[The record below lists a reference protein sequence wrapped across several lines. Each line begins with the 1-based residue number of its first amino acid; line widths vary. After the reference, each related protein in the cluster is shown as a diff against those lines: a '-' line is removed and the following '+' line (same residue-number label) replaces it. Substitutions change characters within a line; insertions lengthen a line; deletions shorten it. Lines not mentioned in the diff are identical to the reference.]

1 MPSTLV
7 IAEKPSV
14 AQDIARALGVPRA
27 DNGNYFENDDHLITS
42 AIGHLIEIY
51 DPATETEDHKKVKG
65 VKRWSFE
72 SLPMLPPRFGLR
84 PSKDAA
90 ERVRLIKKLARRADE
105 VVNACDAGRE
115 GELIFHYLAAYL
127 GLNQPVH
134 RLWLQS
140 MTQAS
145 IRAAFKSLRASDEL
159 MSLRAAAVARSEAD
173 WLVGINAT
181 QALTALNSKDSGGF
195 NLTNAGRVQTP
206 TLALL
211 VERELRRLAH
221 VPEPYWLHDVTFKL
235 AGGEYQGRW
244 MLDLGAKG
252 GDPLERSKEWQQRI
266 KDEKQAQRCERLF
279 AGAGVEG
286 EVSETSKERRVGA
299 PKLFDLNSLQREANA
314 LFSLPARATLRAA
327 QSLYE
332 RHKLL
337 TYPRTESRY
346 LPQDYAEVCGGVL
359 DDLAAGGG
367 PDGILRQAA
376 AAARKRLDPTSKGI
390 FDDSKVTDHFAIIP
404 TDKLPDK
411 PLPELEAKIYELVLR
426 RFVAAFLPPAVLQET
441 TRATVVDSQVYVTRG
456 SVIITPGWYA
466 AARSAKEDRVL
477 PPLKEGERARAV
489 GAELQAKET
498 TPPGRYDDSTLLGA
512 MQGADKLVEDSDIA
526 NVLSETG
533 GLGTPATRAGIIEHL
548 IANDYVARNEKELV
562 PTRKAFSLL
571 EILRGME
578 ILELVQPNLTGEW
591 ERRLRRIEEGD
602 EQVEPFL
609 DDIRGLATRIC
620 KVAKTYDPDATP
632 GDYAT
637 LKQPCPK
644 CKGVINEQYRRY
656 RCVKCKEFYI
666 WKTIGGRVLSPAEA
680 DVLLEQGRVGPF
692 EDFISRR
699 GFPFAA
705 TIELLESGKANLLF
719 ASDLEDEQ
727 DPATLRKLTACPKKG
742 CDGEVLVAASSFRCS
757 KSFNGGDCDFKLGR
771 TICSRELATDEVRPL
786 FERRRSELLE
796 GFLSRRGKKPF
807 KAYLLLDD
815 KGKLAFEFEKSEKK
829 PAAKKKAAKKKKAAA
844 NKPAARKQATAA

>member
-27 DNGNYFENDDHLITS
+27 TSDHFENNAYLITS

-84 PSKDAA
+84 PSKKVG

-127 GLNQPVH
+127 GLQQPVH

-159 MSLRAAAVARSEAD
+159 MNLRAAAVARSEAD

-221 VPEPYWLHDVTFKL
+221 VPEPFWLHDVTFKL

-244 MLDLGAKG
+244 MLDLGDKG
-252 GDPLERSKEWQQRI
+252 GDPHARSKEWRQTI
-266 KDEKQAQRCERLF
+266 KDKKQAKRCEKLF

-466 AARSAKEDRVL
+466 AARNAKEDRVL

-489 GAELQAKET
+489 AAELQAKET
-498 TPPGRYDDSTLLGA
+498 TPPGRYDDASLLGA

-548 IANDYVARNEKELV
+548 IANDYVVRNEKELV

-637 LKQPCPK
+637 LQQPCPK
-644 CKGVINEQYRRY
+644 CKGVIREQYRRY

-692 EDFISRR
+692 EDFVSRR

-786 FERRRSELLE
+786 FERRRSDLLE
-796 GFLSRRGKKPF
+796 GFLSKRGKKLF

-829 PAAKKKAAKKKKAAA
+829 PAAKKKKTAAKK
-844 NKPAARKQATAA
+844 KPAARKQATAA

>member
-27 DNGNYFENDDHLITS
+27 TSDHFENNAYLITS

-127 GLNQPVH
+127 GLNQPIR

-145 IRAAFKSLRASDEL
+145 IRDAFKTLRASDEL

-181 QALTALNSKDSGGF
+181 QALTALNSKDSDGF

-221 VPEPYWLHDVTFKL
+221 VPEPYWLHDATFKVT
-235 AGGEYQGRW
+235 AGEYQGRW
-244 MLDLGAKG
+244 MLDLGDKG
-252 GDPLERSKEWQQRI
+252 GDPFERSKEWQQRI
-266 KDEKQAQRCERLF
+266 KDAKQAQRCERLF
-279 AGAGVEG
+279 AGAGVAG

-346 LPQDYAEVCGGVL
+346 LPQDYAEVCAGVL

-376 AAARKRLDPTSKGI
+376 ATARKRLDPKSKAI

-411 PLPELEAKIYELVLR
+411 PLPEPEAKIYELVLR

-441 TRATVVDSQVYVTRG
+441 TRATVVDNQVYVTRG
-456 SVIITPGWYA
+456 SVIVTPGWYA

-489 GAELQAKET
+489 AAELQAKET
-498 TPPGRYDDSTLLGA
+498 TPPLRYDDASLLGA

-548 IANDYVARNEKELV
+548 IANDYVVRNMKELV

-609 DDIRGLATRIC
+609 DDIRALATRIC
-620 KVAKTYDPDATP
+620 TVAKTYDPDATP

-644 CKGVINEQYRRY
+644 CKGTIHEQYRRY

-666 WKTIGGRVLSPAEA
+666 WKTIGGRVLSPAEV

-699 GFPFAA
+699 GFPFTAS
-705 TIELLESGKANLLF
+705 IELLESGKPNLLF
-719 ASDLEDEQ
+719 AAALEEEG

-742 CDGEVLVAASSFRCS
+742 CDGEVLAAISSFRCS
-757 KSFNGGDCDFKLGR
+757 KSFNGGSCDFKLGR
-771 TICSRELATDEVRPL
+771 TICSKELATDEVLPL
-786 FERRRSELLE
+786 LKQRRTELLD
-796 GFLSRRGKKPF
+796 GFRSKRGRPF

-815 KGKLAFEFEKSEKK
+815 KGKLIFEFEKAEKK

-844 NKPAARKQATAA
+844 KKPAARKQATAA